1 MPLDAEIP
9 DPPDDI
15 DDLQAWAV
23 AHGVDGRLDDV
34 IIGASGPAGTVLP
47 GRGGEALTYRQ
58 ILLDPARD
66 PARRRYFDPAETA
79 RAFLHRMAKLVAVHR
94 EAKAYLE
101 EHGRE
106 PEDETLA
113 AFLTR
118 LREER
123 AARRA
128 DDASARP
135 VGTYEVGGVRVV
147 SQPTPMVVYDELPLT
162 GPRYREGQREREVAL
177 ALLGWRDEPLR
188 WLRPGATFGPRDVP
202 PVMQLAALDGLIDFL
217 RDPRQADAQV
227 TLIELLQLPAWKYAL
242 GTLDESLARLA
253 AGDARGKKEDV
264 EERVAFRL
272 ALLPDGV
279 VNVDPVIQKR
289 RGRRPFSTGAK
300 IPWFSL
306 PERRGLTAADRAV
319 FQAYDDR
326 FARRPHAGWGGPLTP
341 AQTFGV
347 LRALIDHRAVLLEG
361 ERPGAR
367 LEIRQGRLRLRF
379 VGQRDGSLAPQF
391 ELLDRT
397 LLAPEVAAALRD
409 DRHVI
414 HVRRAGDDG
423 AEGTQFLL
431 AQITPQAAA
440 VVQALALAPARFPP
454 DAHDALATRL
464 ESLQESVD
472 IEFPSQWTRSIDPAD
487 DRPVARLDLLVSGAL
502 QIRLSVRPVK
512 LGPLFAPGEG
522 PTLVLEGQGR
532 DRHGARRDVAEERR
546 RALALIERL
555 DLAGGE
561 EQEPWCWRASAG
573 DRALGVVET
582 LKDLGGDVTVEWAD
596 DNRLLSL
603 GTVSRADM
611 RMKVADRKDW
621 FSVDGGASAKNGE
634 VARLSDLLAAIREG
648 RRYVRVGD
656 RGFVRIEDSLREAL
670 ARADGAMFENRGA
683 IELAPVASDAL
694 LGLVERESQLEA
706 TGAFLALR
714 RRIEEGAAA
723 APVLP
728 PALEARLRPYQK
740 AGVVWLARL
749 AHWQAGAILA
759 DEMGLGKT
767 IQTLA
772 VLMARAQR
780 GPALV
785 IAPTSVV
792 GNWIDETAR
801 FAPELRVHVHRGAG
815 RAGALQALGPGD
827 LVVTSYAIATLDAE
841 ALAGIRFATLVVDEA
856 QAVKNASTERA
867 KALRSLDV
875 EWRLGLTGT
884 PIENHLGEIWSI
896 FRVLSPGLLGSWEQF
911 RARFAIPIEKFGDDA
926 RRKALATLL
935 RPFVLRR
942 TKAEVARELPA
953 RTEIVRVVRLSIEE
967 QGLYEELRRSTIEA
981 VAAAKKNPDSDG
993 SELRFTLLAALT
1005 RLRQLCC
1012 HPRLV
1017 YPRTTAG
1024 SSKAAY
1030 LLDLLMTLRADGH
1043 KALVFSQFRSFLDL
1057 LSPRLRQ
1064 QGFRVLVLDGTTPA
1078 EARTQRIAAFQAG
1091 EADVFLISLKA
1102 GGFGLNLTAA
1112 DTVIHLDPWW
1122 NPAVE
1127 DQATA
1132 RAHRIGQTRP
1142 VTAVRLVAR
1151 GTIEEAVLT
1160 LHAAKRDLAA
1170 GVLEGTDAAASLGT
1184 DELIDL
1190 IRKAPGSGLDAQP
1203 LPDGGIV

>member
-1 MPLDAEIP
+1 MSLEVP
-9 DPPDDI
+9 DPPEDVE
-15 DDLQAWAV
+15 DLESWAV
-23 AHGVDGRLDDV
+23 TYGVDGRLDDV
-34 IIGASGPAGTVLP
+34 IIGAKGLSGAVLP
-47 GRGGEALTYRQ
+47 GRGDEELTYRQ
-58 ILLDPARD
+58 ILLDRARD

-94 EAKAYLE
+94 EAQAYLE
-101 EHGRE
+101 ANGRD
-106 PEDETLA
+106 PEDDTLA
-113 AFLTR
+113 AFLAR
-118 LREER
+118 LRDER

-128 DDASARP
+128 DEAAARP
-135 VGTYEVGGVRVV
+135 VGTYEVAGVRVL
-147 SQPTPMVVYDELPLT
+147 SQPTPMLLYDELPLT
-162 GPRYREGQREREVAL
+162 GARYRDGQREREVGL

-188 WLRPGATFGPRDVP
+188 FSRPGATFGPRDVA
-202 PVMQLAALDGLIDFL
+202 PVMQLAALDAMIDFL
-217 RDPRQADAQV
+217 RDPRQTDAHV

-242 GTLDESLARLA
+242 GTLDESLARLENGA
-253 AGDARGKKEDV
+253 ARGKGDGA

-272 ALLPDGV
+272 TLLPDGA

-306 PERRGLTAADRAV
+306 PERRGLTTADRAV

-347 LRALIDHRAVLLEG
+347 LRALIDHPAVLMEG
-361 ERPGAR
+361 DRVGTR
-367 LEIRQGRLRLRF
+367 LDIRQGRLRLRF

-397 LLAPEVAAALRD
+397 LLAPDVAAALRD

-414 HVRRAGDDG
+414 YVRRSDAGDE
-423 AEGTQFLL
+423 ATGTQIRL

-487 DRPVARLDLLVSGAL
+487 TRPIARLDLLVSGAL
-502 QIRLSVRPVK
+502 QVRLSVRPVK
-512 LGPLFAPGEG
+512 LGPMFAPGEG

-532 DRHGARRDVAEERR
+532 DRHGARRDVGEERR
-546 RALALIERL
+546 RALALVERL
-555 DLAGGE
+555 QLAGGE
-561 EQEPWCWRASAG
+561 EQEPWCWRVSEG
-573 DRALGVVET
+573 DRALDVVAA
-582 LKDLGGDVTVEWAD
+582 LKELGADVLVEWAD
-596 DNRLLSL
+596 DARLVSL
-603 GTVSRADM
+603 GSVSRSDV

-621 FSVDGGASAKNGE
+621 FAVDGGATASNGE
-634 VARLSDLLAAIREG
+634 VARLSDLLAAIRDG
-648 RRYVRVGD
+648 RRYVRVGE
-656 RGFVRIEDSLREAL
+656 RGFVRLEESLREAL
-670 ARADGAMFENRGA
+670 ARADGAVFEHRGV
-683 IELAPVASDAL
+683 IELASVASDAL
-694 LGLVERESQLEA
+694 MGLVERESQLEA
-706 TGAFLALR
+706 TDAFLALR
-714 RRIEEGAAA
+714 RRIKEGAAA
-723 APVLP
+723 APELP
-728 PALEARLRPYQK
+728 AALEARLRPYQK

-772 VLMARAQR
+772 VLVARATR
-780 GPALV
+780 GPAMV

-792 GNWIDETAR
+792 GNWIDEAAR

-815 RAGALQALGPGD
+815 RAGALRGLGPGD
-827 LVVTSYAIATLDAE
+827 LVLTSYAIATLDAE

-867 KALRSLDV
+867 KALRGLDV

-884 PIENHLGEIWSI
+884 PIENHLGELWSI

-911 RARFAIPIEKFGDDA
+911 RARYAIPIEKFGDDA
-926 RRKALATLL
+926 RRKGLAALL

-953 RTEIVRVVRLSIEE
+953 RTEIVRVVRLSTEE

-981 VAAAKKNPDSDG
+981 LAEAKKDPDRDASD
-993 SELRFTLLAALT
+993 LRFTLLAALT

-1017 YPRTTAG
+1017 YPRTNAG

-1030 LLDLLMTLRADGH
+1030 LLDLLGTLRAEGH
-1043 KALVFSQFRSFLDL
+1043 KALVFSQFRSFLEL
-1057 LSPRLRQ
+1057 LVPRLRQ
-1064 QGFRVLVLDGTTPA
+1064 QGFRVLLLDGTTPA
-1078 EARTQRIAAFQAG
+1078 ETRTQRIAAFQAG

-1112 DTVIHLDPWW
+1112 DTVIHMDPWW

-1184 DELIDL
+1184 DELVQL
-1190 IRKAPGSGLDAQP
+1190 IQAAPGPSAA
-1203 LPDGGIV
+1203 DG